1 MNLLDKINKQQC
13 KENLTEFN
21 VGDTVKVHVKI
32 VEGET
37 ERIQIF
43 TGNVIAM
50 KGGDVQKTFTVRR
63 VSYGQGV
70 ERIFPMHSPRID
82 KVEVMRKGSVRRSKL
97 YDLRDKIGKQARIK
111 EAK

>member
-13 KENLTEFN
+13 NDDVTDFN
-21 VGDTVKVHVKI
+21 VGDTVKVHAKI
-32 VEGET
+32 IEGET

-50 KGGDVQKTFTVRR
+50 KGKDVQKTFTVRR

-70 ERIFPMHSPRID
+70 ERIFPLHSPRIE

-97 YDLRDKIGKQARIK
+97 YYLRDKIGKQARIK